1 MLIVEPMKY
10 TTKVDK
16 IEEKVERINT
26 KDDTKFKYIQ
36 KQFNIVKGEITTFK
50 GGLRKELK
58 AFKSDFYHRFDEVKD
73 EVDRRFD
80 ETKAFARNRLYSR
93 LSSTIYKIYALVRKE
108 DGQSRHEVHPD
119 FPVTVRDFWA
129 LREKGKVARAEQFL
143 RC

>member
-58 AFKSDFYHRFDEVKD
+58 AFKSDVYH
-73 EVDRRFD
+73 RFD

-129 LREKGKVARAEQFL
+129 LREKCKVARAEQFL

>member
-1 MLIVEPMKY
+1 MLIVEQMKY

-16 IEEKVERINT
+16 IEEKVERVNT

-58 AFKSDFYHRFDEVKD
+58 AFKSDVYHRFDEVKD

-80 ETKAFARNRLYSR
+80 NQSVREESTVFQTELDDLQDLCPRSKGGRPVKARG
-93 LSSTIYKIYALVRKE
+93 SS
-108 DGQSRHEVHPD
+108 
-119 FPVTVRDFWA
+119 
-129 LREKGKVARAEQFL
+129 
-143 RC
+143 